1 MSMYR
6 DFMMPQVCQFMGIL
20 WCPKYVNLQT
30 EVLMVHQVCQ
40 FIHTFYG
47 APSITIYRDFMMSQI
62 CQFTDILWSNP
73 EFVNLHSLWCPK
85 YVDLQRFCCALSM
98 SVYRVFS
105 SVIGQSFYQCICI
118 SAISSD
124 VIYEF
129 LWRLGEAINDGATI
143 FISN

>member
-1 MSMYR
+1 
-6 DFMMPQVCQFMGIL
+6 
-20 WCPKYVNLQT
+20 
-30 EVLMVHQVCQ
+30 MVHQVCQ

-105 SVIGQSFYQCICI
+105 SVIGQSFY
-118 SAISSD
+118 
-124 VIYEF
+124 
-129 LWRLGEAINDGATI
+129 
-143 FISN
+143 